1 MYKKGKAMKQLLY
14 RFITV
19 CLLVGWLITIFAF
32 SAQPAHES
40 DKVSGTVAYRVV
52 SACNQMFD
60 AGMTDETKEL
70 IAGEINY
77 PIRKAAHMTEY
88 AILGLLFFFCLVGYI
103 KEEKRIYVSALCLTA
118 CYAATDEIHQL
129 FVAGRAGRFSDVC
142 IDTLGAAI
150 GLLVLYLIRKNICA
164 KRIGKHC
171 EK

>member
-1 MYKKGKAMKQLLY
+1 MKQLLY
-14 RFITV
+14 RCITA
-19 CLLVGWLITIFAF
+19 CLLVGWMITIFAF

-70 IAGEINY
+70 VADKINY

-88 AILGLLFFFCLVGYI
+88 AILGLLFFFSLIGYVS
-103 KEEKRIYVSALCLTA
+103 EKRRVYVAALCLTA

-129 FVAGRAGRFSDVC
+129 FVVGRAGRFSDVC
-142 IDTLGAAI
+142 IDSLGALIA
-150 GLLVLYLIRKNICA
+150 LLLLYQIRKMIAVN
-164 KRIGKHC
+164 RIGKHC